1 MSVPSD
7 FQKEAARLRQLAGRA
22 RRLATQLSTEQDRQR
37 LERYADEL
45 ERDAAALDGRQ
56 PGGGSP
62 RE

>member
-7 FQKEAARLRQLAGRA
+7 FQKEAARLRQRAGRA

-37 LERYADEL
+37 LERYAEEL
-45 ERDAAALDGRQ
+45 ERDAAALEGRE
-56 PGGGSP
+56 GGDAPP